1 MKQFNSLKK
10 RIFLVGCPRSGTT
23 LLQSLLTA
31 HPQITSF
38 PESHFFRHLVP
49 YDLKR
54 YWLGIA
60 PEKARTRFKTFLE
73 EINREELVSY
83 LPYFPIFQYQYIQTF
98 LRTLDTIT
106 QEQGKNIWI
115 EKTPGHVRNI
125 DYIKKHIPEA
135 KFIHIIRN
143 GPDVVASLYEV
154 THKYPEIWRGAWN
167 IDRCITQW
175 IEDVQISLNHQNK
188 PDHILVQYEHLV
200 QNPRL
205 IISKICDFLNVS
217 FDEIILEKYMTK
229 AQNIVLENEPWKR
242 SVSET
247 IQNRNGQKFTSLFD
261 LQQQSYILEQLSEVM
276 SKFNDE
282 SLLN

>member
-38 PESHFFRHLVP
+38 PESHFFRYLVP

-60 PEKARTRFKTFLE
+60 PEKARTRFKAFLK
-73 EINREELVSY
+73 EIDREDLVSY
-83 LPYFPIFQYQYIQTF
+83 LSDFPIFQYQYIQAF
-98 LRTLDTIT
+98 LRILDTIT
-106 QEQGKNIWI
+106 QEQEKSIWI

-125 DYIKKHIPEA
+125 DYIKKHIQEA
-135 KFIHIIRN
+135 KFIHIVRN

-175 IEDVQISLNHQNK
+175 IEDVQISLNYQNQA
-188 PDHILVQYEHLV
+188 DHILVQYEHLV
-200 QNPRL
+200 ENPRL
-205 IISKICDFLNVS
+205 IIKKITDFLDVS

-229 AQNIVLENEPWKR
+229 TQNIVLENEPWKM
-242 SVSET
+242 SVGDT
-247 IQNRNGQKFTSLFD
+247 IKNRNGQKFASLFD
-261 LQQQSYILEQLSEVM
+261 LKQQSYILEQLTEVM
-276 SKFNDE
+276 HEFND
-282 SLLN
+282 